1 MSLQN
6 QSINPKLIIAGHF
19 DEIIN
24 EIDIKTE
31 SLISDPSCQGETI
44 NEINDLREKQIKDLK
59 ELKELNLS
67 NLPQQF
73 NENEYRQKWSHVLD
87 DNSLEYEHKLDQMK
101 EELILNDC
109 VLLKNSN
116 QINGCVLWITSWF
129 HNKMNLDFLK

>member
-24 EIDIKTE
+24 KIDIKTE
-31 SLISDPSCQGETI
+31 SLLSDPSFQGETI
-44 NEINDLREKQIKDLK
+44 NKINDLREKQIKDLK

-67 NLPQQF
+67 NLSQQF
-73 NENEYRQKWSHVLD
+73 NEDEYRQKWSHVID
-87 DNSLEYEHKLDQMK
+87 DNSLEYEHKLDKMK